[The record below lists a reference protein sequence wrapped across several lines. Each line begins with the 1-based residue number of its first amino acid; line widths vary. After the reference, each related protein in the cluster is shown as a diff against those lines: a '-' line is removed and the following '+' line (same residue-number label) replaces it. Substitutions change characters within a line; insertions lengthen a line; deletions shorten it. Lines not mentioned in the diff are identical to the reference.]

1 MAEEEMKSGG
11 PIRMAAIDNM
21 VANMKYKSQIIARTN
36 KLESAI
42 MDSGV
47 LGFMAG
53 LIISLVFV
61 LVPAL
66 VLGGL

>member
-1 MAEEEMKSGG
+1 MKSAG
-11 PIRMAAIDNM
+11 PIRMAAIDKM
-21 VANMKYKSQIIARTN
+21 VTNMKYKGQIIARTN
-36 KLESAI
+36 KPESAI